1 MALVN
6 HKNISTGGVDED
18 ALTTSKQG
26 ENIRNFGNLTTAGDL
41 ADGIAASADN
51 VSIFNFA
58 QIETSGLAATGIS
71 VEGSGARVNNFGSIH
86 TSGNDTEVATSDA
99 IIVFGDAFRIS
110 NFGAVRV
117 DGDFASALV
126 AIGDNGSILNQGR
139 VDSASIESIVIGI
152 IGDAGQVVNRGQVNV
167 GGTDNAALETLGTQ
181 LSSINW
187 GSVNL
192 TGDLNQGMTLHGAA
206 SEAYNHGSIVLNG
219 QNGSG
224 MVATGVGHLLDN
236 DGSIAIDGDGSIAM
250 NATGGPFDPEGT
262 EGTDLHVVNS
272 GQISVDG
279 TASFGLA
286 LGLAL
291 PNPFEVEF
299 LASDGQVSNSG
310 SITTLGDGAATIVLI
325 GNGHELTN
333 SGNVTANGGI
343 GDSDLLGVV
352 RASGVLVSGN
362 GVSIE
367 NERIGAITSN
377 HAGSAAIELNVIA
390 RDGVDNAQ
398 LSSLVENW
406 GLIEGL
412 DVAISGGDGQESI
425 INHGSI
431 VGDIVLGAGADTF
444 VFGKGGELSG
454 HLFLGEGNDLVNIEN
469 GSGTSRI
476 DDFTTTF
483 DVINV
488 SAFYSNFDD
497 LAAHSEQNGSDT
509 IINLDNNDQLVLI
522 GVAVLH
528 PVDFSFV

>member
-1 MALVN
+1 MAIIN
-6 HKNISTGGVDED
+6 HKNISTTDFDED

-26 ENIRNFGNLTTAGDL
+26 EHILNFGNLTTAGDL
-41 ADGIAASADN
+41 ADGILASADN

-58 QIETSGLAATGIS
+58 QIETSGLGATGIF
-71 VEGSGARVNNFGSIH
+71 VEGSGARINNYGFIH

-110 NFGAVRV
+110 NFGDVRV

-126 AIGDNGSILNQGR
+126 AIGDNGSILNEGR

-187 GSVNL
+187 GRVNL
-192 TGDLNQGMTLHGAA
+192 TGDLNQGMTLHGAD

-236 DGSIAIDGDGSIAM
+236 GGSIAIGGDGSIAM
-250 NATGGPFDPEGT
+250 SATGGPSTP

-299 LASDGQVSNSG
+299 SASDGQVSNSG
-310 SITTLGDGAATIVLI
+310 SITTLGDGAAAIVLI

-333 SGNVTANGGI
+333 SGKVTANGGI
-343 GDSDLLGVV
+343 GDSDLLGLA

-367 NERIGAITSN
+367 NERIGTITSN

-406 GLIEGL
+406 GVIEGL
-412 DVAISGGDGQESI
+412 DVAINGGDGHETI

-431 VGDIVLGAGADTF
+431 VGEIVLGAGDDTF
-444 VFGKGGELSG
+444 VFGKGGDLTG
-454 HLFLGEGNDLVNIEN
+454 HLFLGEGNDLVRIED

-483 DVINV
+483 DTINV
-488 SAFYSNFDD
+488 SAFFSNFDD
-497 LAAHSEQNGSDT
+497 LVAHSEQNGGDT
-509 IINLDNNDQLVLI
+509 IISLDHNDQLVLV
-522 GVAVLH
+522 GVTALH
-528 PVDFSFV
+528 SGDFSFV